1 MAADAGIRVLVADDQ
16 ASVRQGLE
24 VILNSEPD
32 LVVAGFA
39 TNGEE
44 AVSHVAELRPD
55 VVLMDLKM
63 SKLNGTHAT
72 RCIIQQIPGAR
83 CWCHH
88 LRRRR
93 VALRYTTRRG
103 VWLSAQGQ

>member
-72 RCIIQQIPGAR
+72 RCIIQQMPGSR

-88 LRRRR
+88 PRRRR
-93 VALRYTTRRG
+93 VAFRYTTRRG